1 MGAADG
7 RDLMIQGIVSALR
20 WQSVVDFVILATA
33 IYLLLR
39 WGKEARTLRIV
50 LGILILGVGSLL
62 ARQLGLLITSWVLNA
77 ANVVAVAALL
87 VVFQSEFR
95 RAVTRLDIMMRLW
108 PRRGRGAAPELRAMS
123 DAAFSLAAA
132 RRGALIVLVRRDSVT
147 GLISSGVP
155 LGGEISTEILEAIFR
170 KVSPVTTARRS
181 SRALAL
187 PGSAQSCR

>member
-95 RAVTRLDIMMRLW
+95 RAV
-108 PRRGRGAAPELRAMS
+108 RRGPGAAPELRAMS

-147 GLISSGVP
+147 GLLRGP
-155 LGGEISTEILEAIFR
+155 NRAAARGG
-170 KVSPVTTARRS
+170 
-181 SRALAL
+181 
-187 PGSAQSCR
+187 